1 MSTAPDRKAE
11 LENSP
16 PEARLRS
23 QQTLLKNIRSIQS
36 QDVEELQ
43 LLRSTSQS
51 ERVQELLDEIIA
63 LAESIRFQGETEY
76 YLAVWRNA
84 LGLSQQDLAD
94 KAGVSKSDISQKEK
108 IGVNIRQ
115 STAEHLAKCLGITL
129 EQLRRRPTPRDMRG
143 GRMAKIAQSA
153 GREAAERAKRSGL
166 K

>member
-11 LENSP
+11 LENDP
-16 PEARLRS
+16 PEVRLRS

-51 ERVQELLDEIIA
+51 ERVQELLDEIIT